1 MQLRLA
7 RNKDGNQIINLIKRC
22 FKDYKNCYL
31 DVDNDSP
38 ELRNVYSYFK
48 NKKGKFWVYVDKNKI
63 IGCMGYLPDEKN
75 NLEIHKLYIDKDYR
89 MKGLAK
95 KLMLRIESIAKKY
108 KKRKIVLWTD
118 TRFKEAH
125 KMYKKLNYKKMSK
138 KRKLNDISNTTEYAF
153 QKVIN

>member
-48 NKKGKFWVYVDKNKI
+48 NKS
-63 IGCMGYLPDEKN
+63 
-75 NLEIHKLYIDKDYR
+75 KLY
-89 MKGLAK
+89 
-95 KLMLRIESIAKKY
+95 
-108 KKRKIVLWTD
+108 TD
-118 TRFKEAH
+118 
-125 KMYKKLNYKKMSK
+125 
-138 KRKLNDISNTTEYAF
+138 
-153 QKVIN
+153 